1 MPAPHIRFLGKS
13 AKQASPG
20 GLLGQADSRTDVGT
34 EARREAAPVQ
44 ATGLASFAV
53 APKPTETERFKDR
66 WTPPLVGAAV
76 ASGVAVGAAMAGM
89 SLSIS
94 LSAVMVGGGLSA
106 LALTRR
112 LERELSRVREATR
125 EALNRTNEALR
136 TSVGDQSSVL
146 RDVQV
151 VLSRVE
157 DSVRSA
163 ASEGSEATRDMCA
176 ALAEI
181 ASGQEALRKRAERL
195 AASSEP
201 PPAAPTDRMGKLRGA
216 HGASIVERAPELL
229 DDSPG

>member
-1 MPAPHIRFLGKS
+1 MPAPHVRYLGES

-20 GLLGQADSRTDVGT
+20 SLLGHADSASDAATG
-34 EARREAAPVQ
+34 RRRDAAPTQ
-44 ATGLASFAV
+44 ATGLASFPV
-53 APKPTETERFKDR
+53 APKPTEAERFKDR

-112 LERELSRVREATR
+112 LERELGRVREATR
-125 EALNRTNEALR
+125 DALGRTNEALR
-136 TSVGDQSSVL
+136 ASVSDQSSVL

-163 ASEGSEATRDMCA
+163 ATEGSEATRDMCA

-195 AASSEP
+195 AAAGEP
-201 PPAAPTDRMGKLRGA
+201 SQAAPEDRMAKLRGA
-216 HGASIVERAPELL
+216 HGASLVERAPELL
-229 DDSPG
+229 GE